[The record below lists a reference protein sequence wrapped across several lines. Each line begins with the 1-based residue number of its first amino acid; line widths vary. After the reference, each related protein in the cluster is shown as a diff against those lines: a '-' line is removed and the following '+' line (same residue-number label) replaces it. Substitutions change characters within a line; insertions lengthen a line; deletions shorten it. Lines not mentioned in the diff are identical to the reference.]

1 MFTITKPRRK
11 LKKLLTVTALLLLLG
26 VVVPGIYSG
35 MSAVGAMSLFAS
47 GDSVN
52 DSVSDSAA
60 TQVPT
65 EVGGASEVP
74 LAYTA
79 EYAGE
84 TENAEILP
92 DNLENAANTELG
104 ENNNVVENAA
114 NAVNSTDLPE
124 NAEISDNSAN
134 VANTENV
141 TNAENMENVANADNA
156 ENVENAEK
164 SGLWQS
170 LLTVLFGETPEI
182 VRY

>member
-1 MFTITKPRRK
+1 MIMFTITKPRRK
-11 LKKLLTVTALLLLLG
+11 LKKLLTVTAMLLLLG

-47 GDSVN
+47 GDSV
-52 DSVSDSAA
+52 SDSAA

-65 EVGGASEVP
+65 EVGSASEVP

-79 EYAGE
+79 EYVGE

-92 DNLENAANTELG
+92 DNPENAVNAELG
-104 ENNNVVENAA
+104 ENNHVVENAA
-114 NAVNSTDLPE
+114 NTVNSADLPE

-134 VANTENV
+134 VVNAENTENV
-141 TNAENMENVANADNA
+141 ANAENADNA
-156 ENVENAEK
+156 ENIENAEK
-164 SGLWQS
+164 PGLWQS

>member
-1 MFTITKPRRK
+1 MIMFTITKPRRK

-47 GDSVN
+47 GDSV
-52 DSVSDSAA
+52 SDSAA

-74 LAYTA
+74 LEYTA

-104 ENNNVVENAA
+104 ENNHVVENDA
-114 NAVNSTDLPE
+114 NTVNSVDLPE

-134 VANTENV
+134 VV
-141 TNAENMENVANADNA
+141 NAENAENVANAENVTKAENA
-156 ENVENAEK
+156 ENIENAEK
-164 SGLWQS
+164 PGLWQS
-170 LLTVLFGETPEI
+170 FLTVLFGETPEI

>member
-1 MFTITKPRRK
+1 MIMFTITKPRRK

-47 GDSVN
+47 GDSV
-52 DSVSDSAA
+52 SDSAA

-79 EYAGE
+79 EYAGK

-104 ENNNVVENAA
+104 ENNHVVENNA
-114 NAVNSTDLPE
+114 NTVNSADLPK

-156 ENVENAEK
+156 ENVENDEK
-164 SGLWQS
+164 PGLWQN